1 MRAFWLLIFFGLLS
15 VALMIGGA
23 AFGAFGALPSFE
35 EIENP
40 VSNQAS
46 TVYSA
51 DGQII
56 GKYYREN
63 RVHVEFDELSPH
75 LINALVATEDERYFE
90 HSGIDF
96 RALAR
101 AVLKG
106 GSDGGGSTLTQQ
118 LAKMLFHKRSNS
130 S

>member
-1 MRAFWLLIFFGLLS
+1 MTQKKKTKEAEKRSDFRSYVRAFWLLIFFGLLS
-15 VALMIGGA
+15 IALMIGGA

-63 RVHVEFDELSPH
+63 RVHVEFDELSPIWSMH
-75 LINALVATEDERYFE
+75 WWPQRTNATLNT
-90 HSGIDF
+90 
-96 RALAR
+96 
-101 AVLKG
+101 AV
-106 GSDGGGSTLTQQ
+106 STSVHWHAQY
-118 LAKMLFHKRSNS
+118 
-130 S
+130 